1 MTKNHLSFIYALAL
15 NTGMVLVLMLGVEP
29 GRVRRMVSETKKF
42 VTESC
47 QKVGRIAMQVMG
59 GIGYTNIFPIERIER
74 DLRLASIW
82 TGSNEIM
89 SMIIANEWYRE
100 YFGSKEGRD
109 IRNFEADAASADAV
123 EEIVYE

>member
-1 MTKNHLSFIYALAL
+1 
-15 NTGMVLVLMLGVEP
+15 
-29 GRVRRMVSETKKF
+29 
-42 VTESC
+42 
-47 QKVGRIAMQVMG
+47 MQVMG
-59 GIGYTNIFPIERIER
+59 GIGYTNIFSIERIER

-100 YFGSKEGRD
+100 YFGAKEQGSL
-109 IRNFEADAASADAV
+109 RNFEADAACADAV